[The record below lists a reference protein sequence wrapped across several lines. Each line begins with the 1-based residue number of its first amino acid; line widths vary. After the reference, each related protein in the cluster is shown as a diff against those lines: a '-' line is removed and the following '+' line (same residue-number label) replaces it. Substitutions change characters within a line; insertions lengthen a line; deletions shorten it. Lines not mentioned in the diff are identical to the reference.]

1 MSRSFALASLFAL
14 VASVAACGKG
24 SSKTVPSASASASES
39 PAPAAVAPASPES
52 GGLAVVPSGGGITV
66 KVKSAQIFH
75 PYASGRAL
83 PGAKD
88 DGTFDGSGGGGYD
101 TNGRFGVGLVVEAE
115 NGGVETLSE
124 PSVAGAFVFRGPH
137 GEIACEL
144 ETVKTGYDGPRFLT
158 YVASTDGTA
167 GKWKSDVDSEIEAPW
182 RPGERIRMIAR
193 NDKCE
198 SITMLD
204 LAPSEIAAQVKVVAH
219 RRFLKSAIQ
228 ELDHSKYEL
237 TIEGATLRIVDRATH
252 RVAVVGVGAIIDS
265 ESLGHEGAQLSR
277 VKLYRALR
285 AGDPDLVTSAQLD
298 LPIDPHAIVLQ
309 KLTLA
314 DGSFGYGA
322 GNLVFHAKDGASAVD
337 DLAKLG
343 LSLDTVARA
352 DLPSAPPAVDVSA
365 EELTAHVTTMKL
377 AVPAEDAT
385 IEKGKRRLTVT
396 WSYAIAGSK
405 VAERLGEK
413 AEGAGGERALKA
425 ERIRVAKLL
434 GCDAIQLVTTKTT
447 RGAANKG
454 DAAKTCSALDTV
466 DSIEVVLKYDL
477 ERYEIPVA
485 LAYSVGKTKTYT
497 PIASAALA
505 KLDPR

>member
-1 MSRSFALASLFAL
+1 MPR
-14 VASVAACGKG
+14 SVAHGLVVFAFAVAAAGCGKG
-24 SSKTVPSASASASES
+24 TTSTVPSASASASAS
-39 PAPAAVAPASPES
+39 AAPVAAAPAKPES
-52 GGLAVVPSGGGITV
+52 GGLSVESSGGGIAV
-66 KVKSAQIFH
+66 KVKSVQLFH

-83 PGAKD
+83 PAAKD
-88 DGTFDGSGGGGYD
+88 DGTFDGSGGGG
-101 TNGRFGVGLVVEAE
+101 TNDRFGVGVVVEAE
-115 NGGVETLSE
+115 NGGAETLSD
-124 PSVAGAFVFRGPH
+124 PSVTGAFVFRGPH

-144 ETVKTGYDGPRFLT
+144 ETVKTGYDGPRFLA
-158 YVASTDGTA
+158 YVAATDGAA
-167 GKWKSDVDSEIEAPW
+167 GKWKNDVDSEIEAPW

-198 SITMLD
+198 SITLLD
-204 LAPSEIAAQVKVVAH
+204 LAPAEIALSFKVIAH
-219 RRFLKSAIQ
+219 RRFLKSAIM

-265 ESLGHEGAQLSR
+265 ESLGREGAQLSR

-285 AGDPDLVTSAQLD
+285 AGDPDLVTSAPVEI
-298 LPIDPHAIVLQ
+298 PIDAHALTLQ
-309 KLTLA
+309 KLTLV
-314 DGSFGYGA
+314 DGSVGFGA
-322 GNLVFHAKDGASAVD
+322 GNIVFYAKDGAPAVG

-343 LSLDTVARA
+343 LSLDSVARA
-352 DLPSAPPAVDVSA
+352 DLPSASPPVDATA
-365 EELTAHVTTMKL
+365 EELTARVTTMKL
-377 AVPAEDAT
+377 AVPAEDAS
-385 IEKGKRRLTVT
+385 IERGKHRLTVT
-396 WSYAIAGSK
+396 WSFAIAGSK
-405 VAERLGEK
+405 VAARLGEK

-485 LAYSVGKTKTYT
+485 LAYSVGKTKTWT
-497 PIASAALA
+497 AIASVPLA